1 MTTTDGFEWPQGD
14 PLFDLSA
21 TLIAEGIYGNGVL
34 STGDLQVTATA
45 NANEIQVAAGT
56 LFYDGTTYSEGSAST
71 FTLSSNSSGSDR
83 WDLVYYDTGT
93 PGPAV
98 REGTA
103 AANPEPPALQSGE
116 FGLAYIYVADGETD
130 VTNTEI
136 KNWRTFA
143 ASAAASYLADSP
155 GLYGG
160 DTVESALTSEL
171 QYAAQLTGYPL
182 PIGDL
187 NSPYGLPNIT
197 DMDAAG
203 NDLSDSAGPG
213 VIYDASAGVVLQGV
227 LGGPASSLTSYPLPI
242 GDLNSPYG
250 LPNITDM
257 DAAGNDLSDSSGP
270 GTLYDSATGE
280 FPRGVLD
287 DEKTTTV
294 VSSSTA
300 TTSDEELILV
310 DTSAIGGTSTITIAS
325 ADVEQGHGVVV
336 VDLTGTA
343 GNGNTITIDTESSET
358 IDGGSSVTID
368 SNYGARRLESD
379 GTNLVTAGGGSGSSS
394 GSGVTNETV
403 VADESGSVSAGN
415 LGTVFVTSVPDGSSI
430 EFTQGYLALA
440 DGQAAPSGVD
450 LILATLAGDGTGT
463 SQTTLIS
470 GDGSTVFDD
479 ETGSPLGSYSNTSG
493 AAVTVALGVDNGNFN
508 SGSGSAQDVIAG
520 GIGEVV

>member
-1 MTTTDGFEWPQGD
+1 MTTTDGFEWPQND
-14 PLFDLSA
+14 PLFDLSLS
-21 TLIAEGIYGNGVL
+21 LIAEGIGGNGIL

-45 NANEIQVAAGT
+45 NTNEIQVAAGT
-56 LFYDGTTYSEGSAST
+56 LFYGGTVYSEGSAST

-83 WDLVYYDTGT
+83 WDLVYYDTST

-103 AANPEPPALQSGE
+103 AAEPEPPALQSGE
-116 FGLAYIYVADGETD
+116 WGIAYVYVADGETD
-130 VTNTEI
+130 VTDSEI

-143 ASAAASYLADSP
+143 LQSDAAYVPDSK
-155 GLYGG
+155 GLYSG
-160 DTVESALTSEL
+160 DTVESALQTELEPASKLTS
-171 QYAAQLTGYPL
+171 YPL

-227 LGGPASSLTSYPLPI
+227 LGGPASSLTSYPLPLGSDTD
-242 GDLNSPYG
+242 GDLS
-250 LPNITDM
+250 
-257 DAAGNDLSDSSGP
+257 GNDLSDSAGP
-270 GTLYDSATGE
+270 GTLYDASAGE

-294 VSSSTA
+294 VSSSTY

-310 DTSAIGGTSTITIAS
+310 DTSAIAGTSTITLAS

-343 GNGNTITIDTESSET
+343 GSGNSITIDTESSET
-358 IDGGSSVTID
+358 INGGSSITID
-368 SNYGARRLESD
+368 KNYGARRLETD
-379 GTNLVTAGGGSGSSS
+379 GTNWVTAGGGSGS

-403 VADESGSVSAGN
+403 AADESGTVSAGN
-415 LGTVFVTSVPDGSSI
+415 LGTVFVTEVPDGSSI
-430 EFTQGYLALA
+430 EFTQAYLTLA
-440 DGQAAPSGVD
+440 DGQPAPSGVD
-450 LILATLAGDGTGT
+450 LIIATLAGDGTGT

-470 GDGSTVFDD
+470 GDGSTVFAD
-479 ETGSPLGSYSNTSG
+479 EEGTPLGSYTNSTGS
-493 AAVTVALGVDNGNFN
+493 AEVVALGVDNGNFN
-508 SGSGSAQDVIAG
+508 SGSGSSQDVAAG